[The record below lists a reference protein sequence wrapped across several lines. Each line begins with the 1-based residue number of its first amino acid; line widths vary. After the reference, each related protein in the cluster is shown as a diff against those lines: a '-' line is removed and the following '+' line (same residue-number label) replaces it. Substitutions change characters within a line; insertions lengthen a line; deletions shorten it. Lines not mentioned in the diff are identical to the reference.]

1 MTGEEEDDEQNK
13 FQRRMVQTISTGSIT
28 DRERDQR
35 DRDRDSTYGRSRSRG
50 RTPSDS
56 PQLTQKINPTT
67 NSNSMGM
74 GMTVRPVSAYV
85 TQAFEVVTERFQD
98 SCCEV
103 QGLLE
108 SALGADPTNF
118 KKVSNCVNYF
128 IRTFFAIFILLSY
141 IRLF

>member
-1 MTGEEEDDEQNK
+1 MTGEGEDDEQNK
-13 FQRRMVQTISTGSIT
+13 FHRRMVQTISTGSIT

-67 NSNSMGM
+67 NNSMGM

-118 KKVSNCVNYF
+118 KKVSNHIN
-128 IRTFFAIFILLSY
+128 FFLTKFSFHFCYY
-141 IRLF
+141 IYP